1 MVIKTEAYVKSRK
14 QKKCDKEAQF
24 GSTIIC
30 WGIGDREKKTQSGFQ
45 I

>member
-1 MVIKTEAYVKSRK
+1 MVIKREAYFKSRK
-14 QKKCDKEAQF
+14 EKKDKEAQF

-30 WGIGDREKKTQSGFQ
+30 WSIGDREKKTQSAFQ